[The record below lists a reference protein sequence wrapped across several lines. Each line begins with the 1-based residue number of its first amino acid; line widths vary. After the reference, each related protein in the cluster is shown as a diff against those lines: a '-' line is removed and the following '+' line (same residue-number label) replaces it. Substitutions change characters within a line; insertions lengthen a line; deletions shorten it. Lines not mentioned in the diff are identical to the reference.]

1 MSVLRRAANVLF
13 DTQNVAL
20 FDLAPTANRLCT
32 SRSKRTQFFLPLTRK
47 FCQGPR
53 SNRLV
58 SMASNPQASQ
68 VNDGYP
74 SGSLVDFSFGD
85 DACPILAISSLAVH
99 HKDLLANPR
108 CSLLTTKDASD
119 RSDTVVTLYGD
130 AVFVPENERDVCRAS
145 YLRNHPG
152 AFWVDFGD
160 FQFVRIE
167 PKKVRYVSGIAT
179 AMLRSEE
186 FNSDEFKAAKVDPMA
201 QFSVPVASHMNKDH
215 SEDTKL
221 IVQHCTDIEVD
232 HAEMIDLDSMGFNVK
247 VSYHGNMARLRIPF
261 PRVAKDRRDVKS
273 LIVEMLDVAKQEML
287 SS

>member
-68 VNDGYP
+68 SMVPDSMDEVTQFFQKVQDHQRSVARLP
-74 SGSLVDFSFGD
+74 
-85 DACPILAISSLAVH
+85 AIEEI
-99 HKDLLANPR
+99 KTLLALSVR
-108 CSLLTTKDASD
+108 GMLSTISQ
-119 RSDTVVTLYGD
+119 
-130 AVFVPENERDVCRAS
+130 VPENERDVCRAS

>member
-1 MSVLRRAANVLF
+1 MLS
-13 DTQNVAL
+13 TI
-20 FDLAPTANRLCT
+20 
-32 SRSKRTQFFLPLTRK
+32 
-47 FCQGPR
+47 
-53 SNRLV
+53 
-58 SMASNPQASQ
+58 SQ